1 MTQAPGRGLLKVTGI
16 IYIILSALGLIG
28 TLMTLA
34 GGGLL
39 AATGAPMGAVLGVVF
54 IVAAIISLAQGVFG
68 LIMGILGVQNCD
80 KPEKAGT
87 CFVLGMIVVVLGA
100 IGLVGNLLGRADGA
114 TIFGNL
120 LGLVIPVLYTVGAYK
135 NKEFAQSM

>member
-39 AATGAPMGAVLGVVF
+39 AATGAPMGAVLG
-54 IVAAIISLAQGVFG
+54 
-68 LIMGILGVQNCD
+68 ILGVQNCD
-80 KPEKAGT
+80 KLEKAGT

-135 NKEFAQSM
+135 NKEFARSM

>member
-39 AATGAPMGAVLGVVF
+39 PNPSGP
-54 IVAAIISLAQGVFG
+54 
-68 LIMGILGVQNCD
+68 
-80 KPEKAGT
+80 
-87 CFVLGMIVVVLGA
+87 
-100 IGLVGNLLGRADGA
+100 
-114 TIFGNL
+114 
-120 LGLVIPVLYTVGAYK
+120 VGALC
-135 NKEFAQSM
+135 